1 MKNQVKHSNVM
12 KDLINKIIDQL
23 SEYLAYRKGLLPV
36 LGVMFIFI
44 NWVIQL
50 IPGTSWISIS
60 NTFLHFGVIL
70 AIIGFMLAWAL

>member
-50 IPGTSWISIS
+50 IPGTSWISSS